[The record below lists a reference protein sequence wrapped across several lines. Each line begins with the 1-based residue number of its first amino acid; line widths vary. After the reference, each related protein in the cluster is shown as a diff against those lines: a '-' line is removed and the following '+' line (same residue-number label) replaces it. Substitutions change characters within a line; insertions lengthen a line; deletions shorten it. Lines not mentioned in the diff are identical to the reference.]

1 MIKTILLGGIAALSL
16 ASCTTDQQGMPL
28 IFGRT
33 QTVGISVAGTVP
45 DQGAH
50 LTIGFSDRNVAI
62 VPTTSPGGDRI
73 RSMAGDGF
81 EDAMSVLGQ
90 FEANAKASDVGAGL
104 GTFFSTGL
112 AARSLADGFR
122 CKMGDCTDD
131 DTTGNSSQGNT
142 AQPN

>member
-1 MIKTILLGGIAALSL
+1 MNAKLLMGCL
-16 ASCTTDQQGMPL
+16 AVLPLAGCTTADQGMPL
-28 IFGRT
+28 VFGRT

-50 LTIGFSDRNVAI
+50 VTIGFSDRNVAI
-62 VPTTSPGGDRI
+62 VPTTSPGGDRV

-81 EDAMSVLGQ
+81 EDALSVLGQ
-90 FEANAKASDVGAGL
+90 FEANANGTNVSAGL

-122 CKMGDCTDD
+122 CKMGDCSDGDET
-131 DTTGNSSQGNT
+131 SSDGNT
-142 AQPN
+142 AAPD